1 MYVDQFSR
9 LSYVYLQ
16 KSADAEETL
25 KGKLAFE
32 LFAQQN
38 GVQIKGY
45 HADNGVFNANKWKAA
60 CQEARQQ
67 LLIAGVNAHHTNG
80 LAEKRIRDL
89 QDLTRTMLIHAN
101 ARWQNAITVNL
112 WPYAL

>member
-1 MYVDQFSR
+1 MTGRLTKDRYRYATVYVDQFSR

-16 KSADAEETL
+16 KTATADETL

-32 LFAQQN
+32 LYAQQV

-45 HADNGVFNANKWKAA
+45 FADNGIFNANKWRAA
-60 CQEARQQ
+60 CQESKQQ

-80 LAEKRIRDL
+80 LAEKRIR
-89 QDLTRTMLIHAN
+89 TCRI
-101 ARWQNAITVNL
+101 
-112 WPYAL
+112 